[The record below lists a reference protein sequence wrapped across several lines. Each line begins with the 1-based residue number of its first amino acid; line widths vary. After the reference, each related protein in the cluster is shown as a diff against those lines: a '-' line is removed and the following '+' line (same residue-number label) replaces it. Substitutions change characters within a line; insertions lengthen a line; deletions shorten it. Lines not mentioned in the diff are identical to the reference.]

1 MRSISSHKSETLQI
15 FFSWKTQFASYR
27 VQSDAINVHVS
38 WQSDNDIHIGV
49 LGLHY
54 VCILEV
60 SVTNAGQRIVALSAS
75 TGRELEP
82 TNARVNLG
90 IDSVNGAWIKFHLFH
105 LKQKSILKMRE
116 LLRHAPVIKKYVFL
130 PIKPYHQLMIMAIGL
145 FLIFCRQV
153 NYVRSSYK

>member
-1 MRSISSHKSETLQI
+1 MMSISSHKSETLPW
-15 FFSWKTQFASYR
+15 FFSSKTQFASYR

-54 VCILEV
+54 VCVLEV
-60 SVTNAGQRIVALSAS
+60 SVTNAGQRIVAFSAS
-75 TGRELEP
+75 TGCELEP

-116 LLRHAPVIKKYVFL
+116 LLRHAPVIKEYVFL
-130 PIKPYHQLMIMAIGL
+130 PIKPYHQLIITAIAL
-145 FLIFCRQV
+145 FNIIF
-153 NYVRSSYK
+153 SL